1 MTLAIA
7 LDAIFLL
14 LWGFQVQR
22 YLLQSKEVNHSR
34 LEKTCFLIGATT
46 WLICVCDPLAKLSGA
61 NLSVHMMSQLA
72 IMMVAVPLVLIGKPK
87 LLMPQLKSSNALA
100 SDIAVFAKKV
110 FQYPIFSWIVFVS
123 VLIAIHLPAIVNWT
137 YGNSIG
143 PRLIQALLLPAI
155 SALYFY
161 PILQVEKRNFSFA
174 LRIMSLFFMMI
185 PETMIGFFIYIQNHI
200 VYSGFLFGKD
210 VEYLLGQQQLAG
222 ALMWS
227 MSMIVDSIW
236 IALAVQRWFESEKL
250 AGERIN
256 AEIFAENAAQ
266 DLRNN

>member
-1 MTLAIA
+1 MTNAIA
-7 LDAIFLL
+7 LNAIFIL
-14 LWGFQVQR
+14 LWAFLVRQYFQQSR
-22 YLLQSKEVNHSR
+22 YAGRTNF
-34 LEKTCFLIGATT
+34 EKTCYLFGTT
-46 WLICVCDPLAKLSGA
+46 SWLICACDPLARLSGA
-61 NLSVHMMSQLA
+61 NLSVHMMAQLA
-72 IMMVAVPLVLIGKPK
+72 IMMISVPSVLIGKPK
-87 LLMPQLKSSNALA
+87 RSISSRLSTASTPSAIPVLA
-100 SDIAVFAKKV
+100 KRIFQHPIFAWAVFV
-110 FQYPIFSWIVFVS
+110 T

-137 YGNSIG
+137 FGNSIG

-161 PILQVEKRNFSFA
+161 PILQVEKRNFTFA

-200 VYSGFLFGKD
+200 VYPGFLFDKD
-210 VEYLLGQQQLAG
+210 LDYLLGQQQLAG

-256 AEIFAENAAQ
+256 AEIFAEIAAQ
-266 DLRNN
+266 EVKND

>member
-1 MTLAIA
+1 MQA
-7 LDAIFLL
+7 
-14 LWGFQVQR
+14 
-22 YLLQSKEVNHSR
+22 
-34 LEKTCFLIGATT
+34 
-46 WLICVCDPLAKLSGA
+46 
-61 NLSVHMMSQLA
+61 
-72 IMMVAVPLVLIGKPK
+72 LVLP
-87 LLMPQLKSSNALA
+87 
-100 SDIAVFAKKV
+100 AV
-110 FQYPIFSWIVFVS
+110 
-123 VLIAIHLPAIVNWT
+123 
-137 YGNSIG
+137 
-143 PRLIQALLLPAI
+143 

-200 VYSGFLFGKD
+200 VYPGFLFGNNID
-210 VEYLLGQQQLAG
+210 SLLGQQQLAG

>member
-1 MTLAIA
+1 MTSAIV
-7 LDAIFLL
+7 LNAIFIL
-14 LWGFQVQR
+14 LWAFLVRQYFQ
-22 YLLQSKEVNHSR
+22 QSRDAGRTNF
-34 LEKTCFLIGATT
+34 EKTCYLFGTT
-46 WLICVCDPLAKLSGA
+46 SWLICVCDPLATLSGA
-61 NLSVHMMSQLA
+61 NLSVHMMAQLA
-72 IMMVAVPLVLIGKPK
+72 IMMISVPLVLIGKPK
-87 LLMPQLKSSNALA
+87 RSRYSRSSA
-100 SDIAVFAKKV
+100 IATSNVISVRAKTV
-110 FQYPIFSWIVFVS
+110 FQYPIFGWIIFVS
-123 VLIAIHLPAIVNWT
+123 VLIAIHLPGFVNWT
-137 YGNSIG
+137 FGNSIG

-200 VYSGFLFGKD
+200 VYPGFLFGKD

-236 IALAVQRWFESEKL
+236 IALAVQRWFESEKQ

-266 DLRNN
+266 EIKNN

>member
-1 MTLAIA
+1 MTVDIA
-7 LDAIFLL
+7 LNAIFVLI
-14 LWGFQVQR
+14 WIAQVQR
-22 YLLQSKEVNHSR
+22 YFWQSQGAGRSR
-34 LEKTCFLIGATT
+34 LEKACFLIGATT
-46 WLICVCDPLAKLSGA
+46 WLMCVSDPLAKLSGA
-61 NLSVHMMSQLA
+61 NLSVHMMAQLA
-72 IMMVAVPLVLIGKPK
+72 IMMVSVPLVLIGKPK
-87 LLMPQLKSSNALA
+87 LIITFRSSA
-100 SDIAVFAKKV
+100 IATSNVISVRAKTV
-110 FQYPIFSWIVFVS
+110 FQYPIFGWIIFVS
-123 VLIAIHLPAIVNWT
+123 VLIAIHLPGFVNWT
-137 YGNSIG
+137 YSNSIG
-143 PRLIQALLLPAI
+143 PRLMQALVLPAV

-200 VYSGFLFGKD
+200 VYPGFLFGD
-210 VEYLLGQQQLAG
+210 NAAYLLGQQQLAG

-227 MSMIVDSIW
+227 MSMIVDAIW

-256 AEIFAENAAQ
+256 AEIFAENAAR

>member
-7 LDAIFLL
+7 LNAIFILI
-14 LWGFQVQR
+14 WAFHARKYFQQARGGVR
-22 YLLQSKEVNHSR
+22 TNIEKSCYLLG
-34 LEKTCFLIGATT
+34 TTT
-46 WLICVCDPLAKLSGA
+46 WLICVCDPLAMLSGG
-61 NLSVHMMSQLA
+61 NLSIHMMTQLA
-72 IMMVAVPLVLIGKPK
+72 IMMISIPLVLIGKPS
-87 LLMPQLKSSNALA
+87 LYMPLGSSTTISAGA
-100 SDIAVFAKKV
+100 ISVSAKKV
-110 FQYPIFSWIVFVS
+110 LQHPIFGWAVFVS
-123 VLIAIHLPAIVNWT
+123 ALIAIHLPAIVNWT

-155 SALYFY
+155 SALYFH
-161 PILQVEKRNFSFA
+161 PILQVEKRSFSFA

-200 VYSGFLFGKD
+200 VYPDFLLGKD
-210 VEYLLGQQQLAG
+210 FEYLLGQQQLAG

-256 AEIFAENAAQ
+256 SEIFAENAAQ
-266 DLRNN
+266 NTKAN

>member
-1 MTLAIA
+1 MDIVVA
-7 LDAIFLL
+7 LNAIFIL
-14 LWGFQVQR
+14 LWAAHARHYFRLAQSADRSIVQ
-22 YLLQSKEVNHSR
+22 
-34 LEKTCFLIGATT
+34 KTCYVLGTTT
-46 WLICVCDPLAKLSGA
+46 WIVCVCDPLARLSGA
-61 NLSVHMMSQLA
+61 NLSVHMMAQLA
-72 IMMVAVPLVLIGKPK
+72 IMMVAVPLVLLGKPT
-87 LLMPQLKSSNALA
+87 LTIPSRSSTTLTPSAIPVLA
-100 SDIAVFAKKV
+100 KRIS
-110 FQYPIFSWIVFVS
+110 QHPIFNWIVFVS
-123 VLIAIHLPAIVNWT
+123 MLIAIHLPAVVNWT

-200 VYSGFLFGKD
+200 VYPHFLFD
-210 VEYLLGQQQLAG
+210 SNVDSLLGQQQLAG

-236 IALAVQRWFESEKL
+236 IALAVQRWFESEKQ

-266 DLRNN
+266 EIKNN